1 MPELQIYDNATLPAH
16 FAHQIR
22 SFIRIQWF
30 DPYALGMWD
39 DALWDDDER
48 PTHIVVAERQAVLSY
63 AMILRRPLTTFDGQP
78 ILVLGV
84 SSVLTY
90 PAFRKRGYGAQ
101 VVAEVSRRIASDPE
115 ADLGMLFTS
124 PDLETFY
131 AAHGWEALREIKVLH
146 GLAEAPE
153 DSGTFTMALF
163 VSDRAKAMRP
173 AIDRAA
179 IYGGQWL
186 W

>member
-1 MPELQIYDNATLPAH
+1 MPELQIHTNATLPAH

-30 DPYALGMWD
+30 DPYALGIWD
-39 DALWDDDER
+39 DELWSDDER
-48 PTHIVVAERQAVLSY
+48 PTHVVVAERQAVLSY
-63 AMILRRPLTTFDGQP
+63 AMILRRPLTFDGQP

-101 VVAEVSRRIASDPE
+101 VVAEVSRRIASDPA

-124 PDLETFY
+124 PDLEKFY
-131 AAHGWEALREIKVLH
+131 AAHGWEALRQIKVLDGPSH
-146 GLAEAPE
+146 TPK
-153 DSGTFTMALF
+153 DSGAFTMALF
-163 VSDRAKAMRP
+163 VSERAKAMRP